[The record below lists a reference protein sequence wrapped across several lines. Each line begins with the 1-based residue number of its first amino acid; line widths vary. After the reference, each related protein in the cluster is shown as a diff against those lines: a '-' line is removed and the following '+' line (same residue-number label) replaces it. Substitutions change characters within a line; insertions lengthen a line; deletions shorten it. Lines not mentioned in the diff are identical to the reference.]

1 MDDKFQRLENKLD
14 TLSDKLVDIDKT
26 LVRNTVSL
34 EDHVRRTNLL
44 EEKLAPV
51 ERHVAMIQ
59 GIVKFI
65 ALMGVLLGIA
75 KAVL

>member
-1 MDDKFQRLENKLD
+1 MDEKFQRLENKLD
-14 TLSDKLVDIDKT
+14 TLGDKLSDIDKT

-51 ERHVAMIQ
+51 EKHVAMIQ
-59 GIVKFI
+59 GVAKFI
-65 ALMGVLLGIA
+65 ALLAALLAIA

>member
-1 MDDKFQRLENKLD
+1 MDDKFQRLESKLD

>member
-14 TLSDKLVDIDKT
+14 TLGDKLADIDKT
-26 LVRNTVSL
+26 LTRNTVSL

-51 ERHVAMIQ
+51 EKHVAMIQ

-75 KAVL
+75 KAVV

>member
-1 MDDKFQRLENKLD
+1 MDDKFQRLEEKLD
-14 TLSDKLVDIDKT
+14 FLGEHLAEIDKT

-44 EEKLAPV
+44 ETKLEPV
-51 ERHVAMIQ
+51 EKHVAVIQ
-59 GIVKFI
+59 GIAKFI
-65 ALMGVLLGIA
+65 ALLGALLGIA